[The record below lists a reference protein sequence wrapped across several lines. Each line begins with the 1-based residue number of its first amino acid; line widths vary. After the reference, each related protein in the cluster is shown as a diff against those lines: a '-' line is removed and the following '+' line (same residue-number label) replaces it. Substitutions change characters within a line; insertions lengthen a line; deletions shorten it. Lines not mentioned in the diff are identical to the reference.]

1 MPPQFSGI
9 AEELGPWSDTSLHVR
24 GALGIEDG
32 EIAFGAALRNGLSQP
47 WVVGPTPN
55 SILGDNT
62 APSGDA
68 RWSGR
73 LLGLTP
79 DAETVAGAAR
89 LTVDLP
95 TLSGSLDFSE
105 FKNWPVDT
113 PPGTKG

>member
-1 MPPQFSGI
+1 M
-9 AEELGPWSDTSLHVR
+9 
-24 GALGIEDG
+24 
-32 EIAFGAALRNGLSQP
+32 
-47 WVVGPTPN
+47 VGPTPN
-55 SILGDNT
+55 SSLGDNT
-62 APSGDA
+62 ALSGDA

-105 FKNWPVDT
+105 LKNWPVDT
-113 PPGTKG
+113 PPGTTGSGAAWRDGQLSYRIRGAGQ